1 MKWSVDTFKNYGS
14 IVGLILMRLF
24 EIFVAFE
31 LIMFLLCWYMAVYG
45 DWDK

>member
-1 MKWSVDTFKNYGS
+1 MKWSADIFKNYAS
-14 IVGLILMRLF
+14 KAGLILMRSF

-45 DWDK
+45 DCDK